1 VEKKD
6 IFLGLAIVIA
16 KVFAVE
22 KCLEILLQPVK

>member
-16 KVFAVE
+16 KVFAV
-22 KCLEILLQPVK
+22 KKSFYSPDF